1 MEWNDEAGEF
11 LNAPLT
17 GDLVELSVPGLKNQ
31 RVGPWELIGELGRG
45 GTATVYLARRADDLY
60 EKQVAI
66 KVLNRLSHSQ
76 AVFRRFQRELQI
88 LARVEHDNI
97 VRLLEAGV
105 TDQALAY
112 IVTEYVDGK
121 RIDEFAAPL
130 PLHEKLQLFV
140 KVCDAVSFAH
150 HRHILHR
157 DLKPSNILVTETGAP
172 KLLDFGIAV
181 LLDRDSRLTETGF
194 EYLTMRYASPEQVR
208 IEKQIRPSADL
219 YSLGVILYELVAGH
233 SPYGGAQ
240 LELGAWILAK
250 DPLPL
255 SDAPKDLQ
263 AIIWKALRKTAAE
276 RYACVQDLKDDIAR
290 FLQDNPIVARGP
302 GRLSRLGRTLRR
314 YWRPISLVAAG
325 VALGLIA
332 AIAPQ
337 KGHQRENHA
346 TRLSLETV
354 EGRPLSFGLSP
365 DGKRVFCFAASSFG
379 YMDCSEGLGVSQGPI

>member
-1 MEWNDEAGEF
+1 MSPEDLERVKSAHVRARSLLPGEREEFLKAEFLDQPELEDYAKQLLEWNDEAGEF

-130 PLHEKLQLFV
+130 PLHEKLSLFM

-208 IEKQIRPSADL
+208 NEKQIRPSADL
-219 YSLGVILYELVAGH
+219 YSLGVIPVRTRCRTFAVWR
-233 SPYGGAQ
+233 S
-240 LELGAWILAK
+240 
-250 DPLPL
+250 
-255 SDAPKDLQ
+255 
-263 AIIWKALRKTAAE
+263 AA
-276 RYACVQDLKDDIAR
+276 
-290 FLQDNPIVARGP
+290 
-302 GRLSRLGRTLRR
+302 
-314 YWRPISLVAAG
+314 
-325 VALGLIA
+325 
-332 AIAPQ
+332 
-337 KGHQRENHA
+337 
-346 TRLSLETV
+346 
-354 EGRPLSFGLSP
+354 
-365 DGKRVFCFAASSFG
+365 
-379 YMDCSEGLGVSQGPI
+379 